1 MGTMETTEES
11 IEAVFEESNEGELP
25 TQRSAFD
32 DIRAFEQVMRN
43 PLTFEEQGLLAI
55 RYRNCLA
62 SAFGTKSD
70 PIRTESLLLN
80 CAAVSRMM
88 FTRVTGLPSLIN
100 PVEGLFM
107 LNDSDLKKKIK
118 KTNSRLIKNEKKNV
132 KKDKEEKKDKKKKDK
147 KLSKKEKKKLK
158 KMEKKLKK
166 GKKGKKDKKKK
177 KGKKDKKKDK
187 KKKDKKKDKKE
198 KEEKPEK
205 EESFTDLRP
214 LSISDQFEKFALI
227 ADYLSRSDSSI
238 SRYVPCLKF
247 TESTSI
253 PQTEQEKEECNELRK
268 AAEFQY
274 RSEECWRSYLTQVRH
289 CRYSNNPGACAASFS
304 GLEAECSLYGL
315 EAHSAI
321 QTILHKE

>member
-1 MGTMETTEES
+1 M
-11 IEAVFEESNEGELP
+11 GELP

-118 KTNSRLIKNEKKNV
+118 KTNSRLIKNGKRMLRKI
-132 KKDKEEKKDKKKKDK
+132 KEEKKDKRRKIRNCQRKK
-147 KLSKKEKKKLK
+147 
-158 KMEKKLKK
+158 
-166 GKKGKKDKKKK
+166 
-177 KGKKDKKKDK
+177 
-187 KKKDKKKDKKE
+187 
-198 KEEKPEK
+198 
-205 EESFTDLRP
+205 R
-214 LSISDQFEKFALI
+214 
-227 ADYLSRSDSSI
+227 R
-238 SRYVPCLKF
+238 
-247 TESTSI
+247 
-253 PQTEQEKEECNELRK
+253 N
-268 AAEFQY
+268 
-274 RSEECWRSYLTQVRH
+274 
-289 CRYSNNPGACAASFS
+289 
-304 GLEAECSLYGL
+304 
-315 EAHSAI
+315 
-321 QTILHKE
+321 

>member
-1 MGTMETTEES
+1 MG
-11 IEAVFEESNEGELP
+11 
-25 TQRSAFD
+25 
-32 DIRAFEQVMRN
+32 
-43 PLTFEEQGLLAI
+43 
-55 RYRNCLA
+55 
-62 SAFGTKSD
+62 
-70 PIRTESLLLN
+70 
-80 CAAVSRMM
+80 
-88 FTRVTGLPSLIN
+88 
-100 PVEGLFM
+100 
-107 LNDSDLKKKIK
+107 
-118 KTNSRLIKNEKKNV
+118 
-132 KKDKEEKKDKKKKDK
+132 
-147 KLSKKEKKKLK
+147 
-158 KMEKKLKK
+158 
-166 GKKGKKDKKKK
+166 
-177 KGKKDKKKDK
+177 
-187 KKKDKKKDKKE
+187 
-198 KEEKPEK
+198 EEKPEK
-205 EESFTDLRP
+205 MEDLSSILP

-253 PQTEQEKEECNELRK
+253 PQTVQEKEECNELRK

>member
-1 MGTMETTEES
+1 MG
-11 IEAVFEESNEGELP
+11 
-25 TQRSAFD
+25 
-32 DIRAFEQVMRN
+32 
-43 PLTFEEQGLLAI
+43 
-55 RYRNCLA
+55 
-62 SAFGTKSD
+62 
-70 PIRTESLLLN
+70 
-80 CAAVSRMM
+80 
-88 FTRVTGLPSLIN
+88 
-100 PVEGLFM
+100 
-107 LNDSDLKKKIK
+107 
-118 KTNSRLIKNEKKNV
+118 

-177 KGKKDKKKDK
+177 KG
-187 KKKDKKKDKKE
+187 KKDKKE

-268 AAEFQY
+268 A
-274 RSEECWRSYLTQVRH
+274 
-289 CRYSNNPGACAASFS
+289 
-304 GLEAECSLYGL
+304 
-315 EAHSAI
+315 
-321 QTILHKE
+321 